1 MEQGSVDRPS
11 GAIAV
16 LVGSSVLGPVS
27 GLRLSVLFSVL
38 VSMPTPVSELLT
50 MSVPIDELQLVE
62 ARVVE
67 LLGVM
72 ASSGHVL
79 PFPWRPGL
87 GEVVVKWE
95 EQRSLT
101 GQKAEPLGMKFTLF
115 LSGHEKRGKPL
126 ETPDLGRK
134 SEGECLHLFIIP
146 YQIVYMKHLVRESY
160 RCRVLI

>member
-1 MEQGSVDRPS
+1 MGQGSVDRPP
-11 GAIAV
+11 GTTAV
-16 LVGSSVLGPVS
+16 LVSSPVSVLVS

-38 VSMPTPVSELLT
+38 VSVPVSELLT
-50 MSVPIDELQLVE
+50 MSVPIDEFQLVE

-67 LLGVM
+67 LAGVM

-79 PFPWRPGL
+79 PLPWRPGL

-134 SEGECLHLFIIP
+134 SEGECLHLFIIT
-146 YQIVYMKHLVRESY
+146 YQSVCMKRLQ
-160 RCRVLI
+160 

>member
-1 MEQGSVDRPS
+1 MGQGSVDRPPGS
-11 GAIAV
+11 TAV
-16 LVGSSVLGPVS
+16 LVSSPVSVLVS

-38 VSMPTPVSELLT
+38 VSVPVSELLT
-50 MSVPIDELQLVE
+50 MSVPIDEFQLVE

-67 LLGVM
+67 LAGVM

-79 PFPWRPGL
+79 PLPWRPGL

-134 SEGECLHLFIIP
+134 SEGECLHLFIIT
-146 YQIVYMKHLVRESY
+146 YQSVCMKRLQ
-160 RCRVLI
+160 

>member
-1 MEQGSVDRPS
+1 MCVVEQGSVDRPS
-11 GAIAV
+11 RAIAV

-38 VSMPTPVSELLT
+38 VSVPVSELLT
-50 MSVPIDELQLVE
+50 MSVPIDEFQLVE

-67 LLGVM
+67 LAGVM

-79 PFPWRPGL
+79 PLPWRPGL

-126 ETPDLGRK
+126 ETPDTISSNTLTLSHPSGGSR
-134 SEGECLHLFIIP
+134 LN
-146 YQIVYMKHLVRESY
+146 M
-160 RCRVLI
+160 

>member
-1 MEQGSVDRPS
+1 MGQGSVDRPP
-11 GAIAV
+11 GTTAV
-16 LVGSSVLGPVS
+16 LVSSPVSVLVS

-38 VSMPTPVSELLT
+38 VSVPVSELLT

-134 SEGECLHLFIIP
+134 SEGECLHLFIIT
-146 YQIVYMKHLVRESY
+146 YQSVCMKRLQ
-160 RCRVLI
+160 